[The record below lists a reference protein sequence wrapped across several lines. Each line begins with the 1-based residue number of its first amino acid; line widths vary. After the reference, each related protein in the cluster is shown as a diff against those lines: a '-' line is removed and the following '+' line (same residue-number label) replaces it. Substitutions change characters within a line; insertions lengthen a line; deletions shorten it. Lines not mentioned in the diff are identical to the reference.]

1 MDTEPPTC
9 AICRLPIEEGMKAIA
24 SRKGEI
30 TNYGDGPLFS
40 VTGHKGI
47 FHKEC
52 FEKVM
57 TPHVRPSGEEDID
70 TWIDSHIPVSERV
83 VSAAIDFETP
93 GELARAVQDGTI
105 MRKPNVGEQTAFE
118 IADLLLEDD
127 LLQEP
132 PGYLPVT
139 LFIDTSPTE

>member
-9 AICRLPIEEGMKAIA
+9 AICRLSIEEGMKAIA

-40 VTGHKGI
+40 VTGHRGI

-93 GELARAVQDGTI
+93 GELARSVQDGTI

-139 LFIDTSPTE
+139 LFNDTSPTE